1 MPQIIFGWTGP
12 KDIYDVLK
20 SDFTEEEQKKIYNIL
35 NFGVNKKLEDGKP
48 IRPNKGI
55 NKWTPDVYKAEK
67 AENKQTFISLLYK
80 TKFSAYNKI
89 NCLQKY
95 VDIINCKY
103 AVNLKINFSYSLS
116 GYYTFI
122 LYLGDCST
130 EIKHQSS
137 IEFDKINEYTNTW
150 NRVKDVLKVTPKIY
164 SFN

>member
-20 SDFTEEEQKKIYNIL
+20 SDFTEEEQKKIYNVL
-35 NFGVNKKLEDGKP
+35 NFSVNKKLEDGNPIKP
-48 IRPNKGI
+48 LKGI
-55 NKWTPDVYKAEK
+55 NKWTQDMYRKDK

-80 TKFSAYNKI
+80 TKFSAYNKL
-89 NCLQKY
+89 NNLQKY

-103 AVNLKINFSYSLS
+103 AVNLNINFYYSSS

-122 LYLGDCST
+122 LYLGECSK
-130 EIKHQSS
+130 EVKYQSS

-150 NRVKDVLKVTPKIY
+150 NRVKDILKVTPKIY